1 MKKAVT
7 VFQTI
12 FLLLLIG
19 LFIVFSAKAKAQTI
33 SGMKMCINIIV
44 PSLLPILI
52 LTNTA
57 IKSEASTFFEFSLTP
72 IAKLLKFPPSAMCA
86 IIFGLI
92 GGYPTGALLTEQLF
106 EHGAID
112 KHTAR
117 RMLRFN
123 FCGGVAFIITAV
135 GTIKLNSTKIGVVI
149 YTINLLSSLIICI
162 AESLFEK
169 PKSYKNTKITKQN
182 FSTALVNS
190 VENSTKSIAIMCGY
204 ITFFSALSGLFN
216 IPKIIMPLIEI
227 TNGVFSAKQNISLPY
242 LCFFLCFGGFCIH
255 FQLFGIIKK
264 VNMNYFDFFI
274 HRLAGGIISYFLGK
288 GYIVL
293 FAPEQEVFSNI
304 SNITPIASEINSS
317 LSLMLLASCVI
328 IVVDLHNKKSSL
340 I

>member
-19 LFIVFSAKAKAQTI
+19 LFIVFSTKAKAQTI

-57 IKSEASTFFEFSLTP
+57 IKSEASTFFEFLLTP

-106 EHGAID
+106 EHGEID
-112 KHTAR
+112 EHTAR

-149 YTINLLSSLIICI
+149 YTINLLSSIIIC
-162 AESLFEK
+162 
-169 PKSYKNTKITKQN
+169 
-182 FSTALVNS
+182 
-190 VENSTKSIAIMCGY
+190 
-204 ITFFSALSGLFN
+204 
-216 IPKIIMPLIEI
+216 
-227 TNGVFSAKQNISLPY
+227 
-242 LCFFLCFGGFCIH
+242 
-255 FQLFGIIKK
+255 
-264 VNMNYFDFFI
+264 
-274 HRLAGGIISYFLGK
+274 LA
-288 GYIVL
+288 
-293 FAPEQEVFSNI
+293 
-304 SNITPIASEINSS
+304 
-317 LSLMLLASCVI
+317 
-328 IVVDLHNKKSSL
+328 
-340 I
+340 

>member
-1 MKKAVT
+1 MKKTVT
-7 VFQTI
+7 VFQTTG
-12 FLLLLIG
+12 LLLLIA
-19 LFIVFSAKAKAQTI
+19 LFIIFSTKAKEQTI
-33 SGMKMCINIIV
+33 NGMKMCVNIII

-57 IKSEASTFFEFSLTP
+57 IKSEVSTFFEFLLTP
-72 IAKLLKFPPSAMCA
+72 IAKLLNFPPSAMCA

-92 GGYPTGALLTEQLF
+92 GGYPTGALLTEQLI

-112 KHTAR
+112 EHTAK

-135 GTIKLNSTKIGVVI
+135 GTIKLNSTKTGIVI
-149 YTINLLSSLIICI
+149 YIINLLSSLIICF

-169 PKSYKNTKITKQN
+169 SQSYKNTKMIKQN
-182 FSTALVNS
+182 FSTALVSS
-190 VENSTKSIAIMCGY
+190 VEISTKSIAVMCGY

-216 IPKIIMPLIEI
+216 TPKTIMPIIEI
-227 TNGVFSAKQNISLPY
+227 TNGIFSAKQNIPIPY

-264 VNMNYFDFFI
+264 ANMNYFDFFI
-274 HRLAGGIISYFLGK
+274 HRLAGGVISYFLGK
-288 GYIVL
+288 GYIQI
-293 FAPEQEVFSNI
+293 FEPNQEVFSNI
-304 SNITPIASEINSS
+304 SQITPIASEINSN
-317 LSLMLLASCVI
+317 LSIMLLASCVI

>member
-19 LFIVFSAKAKAQTI
+19 LFIVFSTKAKAQTI
-33 SGMKMCINIIV
+33 SGMKMCI
-44 PSLLPILI
+44 
-52 LTNTA
+52 
-57 IKSEASTFFEFSLTP
+57 
-72 IAKLLKFPPSAMCA
+72 
-86 IIFGLI
+86 LI

-106 EHGAID
+106 EHGEID
-112 KHTAR
+112 EHTAR

-135 GTIKLNSTKIGVVI
+135 GTIKLNSTKIGIVI
-149 YTINLLSSLIICI
+149 YTINLLSSIIICFV
-162 AESLFEK
+162 ESLFEK
-169 PKSYKNTKITKQN
+169 PKSYKNTKMTKQN

-190 VENSTKSIAIMCGY
+190 VESSTKSIAIMCGY

-216 IPKIIMPLIEI
+216 IPKFIMPIIEI

-264 VNMNYFDFFI
+264 ANMSYFDFFI
-274 HRLAGGIISYFLGK
+274 HRLAGGIISYFL
-288 GYIVL
+288 
-293 FAPEQEVFSNI
+293 FFFSPEQEVFSNI

-317 LSLMLLASCVI
+317 LSLMLLSSCVI

>member
-1 MKKAVT
+1 MFFNKSK
-7 VFQTI
+7 
-12 FLLLLIG
+12 G
-19 LFIVFSAKAKAQTI
+19 
-33 SGMKMCINIIV
+33 
-44 PSLLPILI
+44 
-52 LTNTA
+52 TNNQRNENVHKHNCTLSVA
-57 IKSEASTFFEFSLTP
+57 DFDFDKHGNKSEASTFFEFLLTP
-72 IAKLLKFPPSAMCA
+72 IAKILKFPPSAICA

-106 EHGAID
+106 EHGEID

-123 FCGGVAFIITAV
+123 FCGGIAFIITAV

-169 PKSYKNTKITKQN
+169 PKSYKNTTITKQN

-190 VENSTKSIAIMCGY
+190 VESSTKSIAIMCGY

-216 IPKIIMPLIEI
+216 IPKVIMPLIEI

-264 VNMNYFDFFI
+264 
-274 HRLAGGIISYFLGK
+274 
-288 GYIVL
+288 
-293 FAPEQEVFSNI
+293 
-304 SNITPIASEINSS
+304 
-317 LSLMLLASCVI
+317 
-328 IVVDLHNKKSSL
+328 
-340 I
+340 